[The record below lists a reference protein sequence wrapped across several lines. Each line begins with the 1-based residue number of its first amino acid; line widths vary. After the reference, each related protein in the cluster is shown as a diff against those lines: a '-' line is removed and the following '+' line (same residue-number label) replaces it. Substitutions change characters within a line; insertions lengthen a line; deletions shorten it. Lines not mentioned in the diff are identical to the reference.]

1 MNNLTY
7 TEAIA
12 HVRKYKA
19 FYSLKHIAEQINM
32 SPAYFRNI
40 INELY
45 GLSNLPEKNRTDFV
59 RIVSE
64 LCSVQQIDCDGSQH
78 NMVGEAIDLFY
89 QSNNSDPEPF

>member
-45 GLSNLPEKNRTDFV
+45 GLSNLPEKNRAEFV
-59 RIVSE
+59 KVVTE
-64 LCSVQQIDCDGSQH
+64 LCRVQQVDCDGTQH
-78 NMVGEAIDLFY
+78 NTIGEAIDLFY